1 MKKSVRLLTLLLAMF
16 SVMLLF
22 AACKGKEDPAETQPP
37 GETAP
42 PLDLDEDGYQN
53 DTIPE
58 GTDFGREV
66 VKVLTY
72 ESKAHLLF
80 SDGYTE
86 DEVNN
91 TLFKRQSALEE
102 RLNFTFDIVDNV
114 PGEWVDMETWLT
126 VGRKCGEN
134 EIDLIGTFALWP
146 SVLAAE
152 GLLCNLNNLDFPD
165 RDMPWWPDAVGDWE
179 QSGALYYIAENSS
192 IPTTNSMMVAL
203 VNEQMITDRGMESPI
218 QLALEG
224 TWYMDTMLTYAMNF
238 ASDDMDAATKTFGLS
253 VHDTPVLDSMLA
265 ATGYKALLNDED
277 GNAKMQILQQST
289 KDKITTFIGKL
300 APVFESGNVSVGQRN
315 ALMESKRTAMHIT
328 SLYYIQ
334 FLEDLSYAPVPLPK
348 LDENQDRYYTIQDNS
363 WDMWCVPV
371 SARNPQMSATVLE
384 GLASAD
390 YRTTAP
396 YYFDKY
402 IKLRYAE
409 DEINTQMFELIR
421 ASLTYDLGRVITTD
435 SFVGWVTYGAWR
447 NTFIVSD
454 SNGYTNVIHA
464 EISEGT
470 YTYYI
475 DANKTAATEALN
487 DILRNYRKYYNNG
500 KQS

>member
-1 MKKSVRLLTLLLAMF
+1 MKKSVRLLTLLLAML

-22 AACKGKEDPAETQPP
+22 AACKGKEEDPTVTQPS

-42 PLDLDEDGYQN
+42 PLDLDENGYQN

-66 VKVLTY
+66 VKVLTW
-72 ESKAHLLF
+72 ESKAPFLF
-80 SDGYTE
+80 SEGYNE

-91 TLFKRQSALEE
+91 TIFRRQAALEE

-114 PGEWVDMETWLT
+114 KGEWADMDEWLEA
-126 VGRKCGEN
+126 GRN
-134 EIDLIGTFALWP
+134 SADLEIDLIGTFAKWP
-146 SVLAAE
+146 SVLAQE

-165 RDMPWWPDAVGDWE
+165 REMPWWPKAIDDWE

-192 IPTTNSMMVAL
+192 IPTINSMML
-203 VNEQMITDRGMESPI
+203 MLINEKMITDRGMESPI
-218 QLALEG
+218 KLSLEG

-238 ASDDMDAATKTFGLS
+238 ASDDMNAETKTFGLS

-265 ATGYKALLNDED
+265 AIGFKTLSNDED
-277 GNAKMQILQQST
+277 GNATQQLLNQSVKEKVT
-289 KDKITTFIGKL
+289 GYINKL
-300 APVFESGNVSVGQRN
+300 APVFESGNVSVGERN
-315 ALMESKRTAMHIT
+315 DLMASKRTAMHIT

-334 FLEDLSYAPVPLPK
+334 FLEDLSYSPVPLPK
-348 LDENQDRYYTIQDNS
+348 LDSNQKEYYTIQDNS

-390 YRTTAP
+390 YRTVAP

-402 IKLRYAE
+402 IKIRYAE
-409 DEINTQMFELIR
+409 DEINTKMFELIR
-421 ASLTYDLGRVITTD
+421 ASLTYDLGRVID
-435 SFVGWVTYGAWR
+435 IGKAGSLAYGPWR
-447 NTFIVSD
+447 NTFIG
-454 SNGYTNVIHA
+454 SNSAGYTNVIHA
-464 EISEGT
+464 EISDGT
-470 YTYYI
+470 FTTGVEAQKEQSI
-475 DANKTAATEALN
+475 DELN
-487 DILRNYRKYYNNG
+487 TILRNYRKYYNNG